1 MLKDINKRRPDR
13 QLERNLVFL
22 AYSIMFMSLSLFAL
36 FLYPQYT
43 FYIIIS
49 IVIWNVICILIT
61 IRILKVSENA
71 IGFGALA
78 AEILNDNSKYHRID
92 NSTGA
97 PILANRAALEYFKNE
112 SVLDFLEHNIIDSA
126 ANKLDLQ
133 KLSSAVSKLQETT
146 VTLSINP
153 HQNSVFVAEE
163 WLRVHIKPIYLNKAD
178 IFEDEFS
185 LKKIR
190 KETYIFWTV
199 ENITSYKN
207 MEQVYQDEMSSL
219 HNFVDFLPV
228 GLYTCSSSGSLEYM
242 NNTLADYLETD
253 KNDALGKKIDDFIA
267 YKAEQLH
274 DASGEFNGNIIFK
287 TEQGNIEAFVKQ
299 QNVREN
305 NEIKT
310 RGVVIWNLPND
321 TALKQKLNEVTDK
334 FEWLFNTAPIGIA
347 LVDKHQKILEINSHL
362 AEIFEKSPQEIG
374 RKKIGEYFNDE
385 VKQKIK
391 DALREYAKNNSE
403 EYNFE
408 TVLDFNDEEKN
419 VQIHISPMTMHYTD
433 LSGTINGMII
443 YITDITNKRN
453 LEMQVAQAQKMQAFG
468 QLAGGVAHDFNNL
481 LTAVIGYCDLLIQ
494 RHGVGDPSFSDLVQ
508 LKQNANR
515 AAGVARQLLA
525 ISRKQPLNPKLIDV
539 TEAFTEIDHLLSRL
553 IGEQIHFQINYGSD
567 LGYIRVDPVQFSQ
580 VMINLVINA
589 KDAMNGKGTL
599 TISTRGERLNEPY
612 HFGTDIIKPG
622 DFVVV
627 SVTDTGCGIPT
638 ENINRIFEPFFST
651 KKNIV
656 GSGTGLGLAMVYGI
670 VRQTEGFIKV
680 HSEVGKGTTFEIY
693 LPAFEND
700 KEEATAE
707 TAPEEIIRDKAGN
720 TALETITAP
729 MVNMGQTQKMILGL
743 NVSAFDSRR
752 RLKDE
757 IGSIKILFVE
767 DEDAVR
773 TVGVRGL
780 KQKGFE
786 VVDCISA
793 ENALEH
799 IEKGEKFDMM
809 ITDMMMPG
817 LSGADLAKIVHK
829 DNPLTKIILASGYSE
844 EIARKELAGS
854 SDFYFMSKPYSLGDL
869 YKKVQEVLAKN
880 DNG

>member
-1 MLKDINKRRPDR
+1 MLKDINRRRPDR

-22 AYSIMFMSLSLFAL
+22 AYAIMLMSLSLFAL

-49 IVIWNVICILIT
+49 IVVWNILCILIT

-78 AEILNDNSKYHRID
+78 AEILNDKNKYNRID
-92 NSTGA
+92 NAMGV
-97 PILANRAALEYFKNE
+97 PILANKAALDYFKND

-133 KLSSAVSKLQETT
+133 KLSSAVNKLQEAT
-146 VTLSINP
+146 VRLSICP
-153 HQNSVFVAEE
+153 SKNSVFVAEE
-163 WLRVHIKPIYLNKAD
+163 WLKVSVKPIYLNKAD

-199 ENITSYKN
+199 ENITAYKN

-219 HNFVDFLPV
+219 HNFLDFLPV
-228 GLYTCSSSGSLEYM
+228 GLYNCDGEGKIEYI
-242 NNTLADYLETD
+242 NDTFAGYLQID
-253 KNDALGKKIDDFIA
+253 KNDAVGKSVDSFVA
-267 YKAEQLH
+267 YKPEQLH
-274 DASGEFNGNIIFK
+274 NNTGIFNGNIIFK
-287 TEQGNIEAFVKQ
+287 TAAVNAEAFVRQ

-305 NEIKT
+305 SELKT

-321 TALKQKLNEVTDK
+321 NDLKNKLNELLDK
-334 FEWLFNTAPIGIA
+334 FEWLFSTAPVGIIFA
-347 LVDKHQKILEINSHL
+347 DKQQKIIELNQQVED
-362 AEIFEKSPQEIG
+362 IFEKSASEIKH
-374 RKKIGEYFNDE
+374 KKICDYFKDE
-385 VKQKIK
+385 AKAKIK
-391 DALREYAKNNSE
+391 TAIAEYAQSKENS
-403 EYNFE
+403 YDFE
-408 TVLDFNDEEKN
+408 ATLAFTKEEKN
-419 VQIHISPMTMHYTD
+419 IQIHLSPMTRHYSNKNGEIDGVIMYLTD
-433 LSGTINGMII
+433 T
-443 YITDITNKRN
+443 TNKRN

-494 RHGVGDPSFSDLVQ
+494 RHGVGDPSFSDLTQ
-508 LKQNANR
+508 LKQNATR
-515 AAGVARQLLA
+515 AAYVARQLLT
-525 ISRKQPLNPKLIDV
+525 ISRKQPLNPKLLDV

-553 IGEQIHFQINYGSD
+553 IGEQVRFQISFASD

-580 VMINLVINA
+580 VMLNLAINA

-599 TISTRGERLNEPY
+599 SIVTRGERINEPY
-612 HFGTDIIKPG
+612 HFGADIINPG
-622 DFVVV
+622 DFVVI
-627 SVTDTGCGIPT
+627 SVTDTGCGIPP

-656 GSGTGLGLAMVYGI
+656 GSGTGLGLAMVYSI
-670 VRQTEGFIKV
+670 VRQMEGFIKV
-680 HSEVGKGTTFEIY
+680 HSELGKGTTFEIY
-693 LPAFEND
+693 LPAYESD
-700 KEEATAE
+700 KAE
-707 TAPEEIIRDKAGN
+707 QVQQEPQKEIIRDKAGN
-720 TALETITAP
+720 AALETVLPIGGT
-729 MVNMGQTQKMILGL
+729 NQKPILGM
-743 NVSAFDSRR
+743 NVSAFDSLRS
-752 RLKDE
+752 L
-757 IGSIKILFVE
+757 SIKSGEIKVLFVE
-767 DEDAVR
+767 DEKAVR

-780 KQKGFE
+780 RRKGFD
-786 VVDCISA
+786 VVECISA

-817 LSGADLAKIVHK
+817 LSGAELAKIIHTK
-829 DNPLTKIILASGYSE
+829 YPEMKIILASGYSE

-854 SDFYFMSKPYSLGDL
+854 SDFYFMGKPYSLEDL
-869 YKKVQEVLAKN
+869 HRKVQEVLTEK
-880 DNG
+880 

>member
-1 MLKDINKRRPDR
+1 MLKDINRRRPDR

-22 AYSIMFMSLSLFAL
+22 AYAIMLMSLSLFAL

-49 IVIWNVICILIT
+49 IVVWNILCILIT

-78 AEILNDNSKYHRID
+78 AEILNDKNKYNRID
-92 NSTGA
+92 NAMGV
-97 PILANRAALEYFKNE
+97 PILANKAALDYFKND

-133 KLSSAVSKLQETT
+133 KLSSAVNKLQEAT
-146 VTLSINP
+146 VRLSICP
-153 HQNSVFVAEE
+153 SKNSVFVAEE
-163 WLRVHIKPIYLNKAD
+163 WLKVSVKPIYLNKAD

-199 ENITSYKN
+199 ENITAYKN

-219 HNFVDFLPV
+219 HNFLDFLPV
-228 GLYTCSSSGSLEYM
+228 GLYNCDGDGKIEYI
-242 NNTLADYLETD
+242 NDTFAGYLQID
-253 KNDALGKKIDDFIA
+253 KNDAVGKSVDSFVA
-267 YKAEQLH
+267 YKPEQLH
-274 DASGEFNGNIIFK
+274 NNTGIFNGNIIFK
-287 TEQGNIEAFVKQ
+287 TAVGNAEAFVRQ

-305 NEIKT
+305 SELKT

-321 TALKQKLNEVTDK
+321 NDLKNKLNELLDK
-334 FEWLFNTAPIGIA
+334 FEWLFSTAPVGIIFA
-347 LVDKHQKILEINSHL
+347 DKQQKIIELNQQVED
-362 AEIFEKSPQEIG
+362 IFEKSASEIKH
-374 RKKIGEYFNDE
+374 KKICDYFKDE
-385 VKQKIK
+385 AKAKIK
-391 DALREYAKNNSE
+391 TAIAEYAQSKENS
-403 EYNFE
+403 YDFE
-408 TVLDFNDEEKN
+408 ATLAFTKEEKN
-419 VQIHISPMTMHYTD
+419 IQIHLSPMTRHYSNKNGEIDGVIMYLTD
-433 LSGTINGMII
+433 T
-443 YITDITNKRN
+443 TNKRN

-494 RHGVGDPSFSDLVQ
+494 RHGVGDPSFSDLTQ
-508 LKQNANR
+508 LKQNATR
-515 AAGVARQLLA
+515 AAYVARQLLT
-525 ISRKQPLNPKLIDV
+525 ISRKQPLNPKLLDV

-553 IGEQIHFQINYGSD
+553 IGEQVRFQISFASD

-580 VMINLVINA
+580 VMLNLAINA

-599 TISTRGERLNEPY
+599 SIVTRGERINEPY
-612 HFGTDIIKPG
+612 HFGADIINPG
-622 DFVVV
+622 DFVVI
-627 SVTDTGCGIPT
+627 SVTDTGCGIPP

-656 GSGTGLGLAMVYGI
+656 GSGTGLGLAMVYSI
-670 VRQTEGFIKV
+670 VRQMEGFIKV
-680 HSEVGKGTTFEIY
+680 HSELGKGTTFEIY
-693 LPAFEND
+693 LPAYESD
-700 KEEATAE
+700 KAE
-707 TAPEEIIRDKAGN
+707 QVQQEPQKEIIRDKAGN
-720 TALETITAP
+720 AALETVLPIGGA
-729 MVNMGQTQKMILGL
+729 NQKPILGM
-743 NVSAFDSRR
+743 NVSAFDSLRS
-752 RLKDE
+752 LSVKSGE
-757 IGSIKILFVE
+757 IKVLFVE
-767 DEDAVR
+767 DEKAVR

-780 KQKGFE
+780 RRKGFD
-786 VVDCISA
+786 VVECISA

-817 LSGADLAKIVHK
+817 LSGAELAKIVHTK
-829 DNPLTKIILASGYSE
+829 YPEMKIILASGYSE

-854 SDFYFMSKPYSLGDL
+854 SDFYFMGKPYSLEDL
-869 YKKVQEVLAKN
+869 HRKVQEVLTEK
-880 DNG
+880 

>member
-1 MLKDINKRRPDR
+1 MLKDINRRRPDR

-22 AYSIMFMSLSLFAL
+22 AYAIMLMSLSLFAL

-49 IVIWNVICILIT
+49 IVVWNILCILIT

-78 AEILNDNSKYHRID
+78 AEILNDKNKYNRID
-92 NSTGA
+92 NAMGV
-97 PILANRAALEYFKNE
+97 PILANKAALDYFKND

-133 KLSSAVSKLQETT
+133 KLSSAVNKLQEAT
-146 VTLSINP
+146 VRLSICP
-153 HQNSVFVAEE
+153 SKNSVFVAEE
-163 WLRVHIKPIYLNKAD
+163 WLKVSVKPIYLNKAD

-199 ENITSYKN
+199 ENITAYKN

-219 HNFVDFLPV
+219 HNFLDFLPV
-228 GLYTCSSSGSLEYM
+228 GLYNCDGEGKIEYI
-242 NNTLADYLETD
+242 NDTFAGYLQID
-253 KNDALGKKIDDFIA
+253 KNDAVGKLVDSFVA
-267 YKAEQLH
+267 YKPEQLH
-274 DASGEFNGNIIFK
+274 NNTGIFNGNIIFK
-287 TEQGNIEAFVKQ
+287 TAVGNAEAFVRQ

-305 NEIKT
+305 SELKT

-321 TALKQKLNEVTDK
+321 NDLKNKLNELLDK
-334 FEWLFNTAPIGIA
+334 FEWLFSTAPVGIIFA
-347 LVDKHQKILEINSHL
+347 DKQQKIIELNQQVED
-362 AEIFEKSPQEIG
+362 IFEKSASEIKH
-374 RKKIGEYFNDE
+374 KKICDYFKDE
-385 VKQKIK
+385 AKAKIK
-391 DALREYAKNNSE
+391 TAIAEYAQSKENS
-403 EYNFE
+403 YDFE
-408 TVLDFNDEEKN
+408 ATLAFTKEEKN
-419 VQIHISPMTMHYTD
+419 IQIHLSPMTRHYSNQNGEIDGVIMYLTD
-433 LSGTINGMII
+433 T
-443 YITDITNKRN
+443 TNKRN

-494 RHGVGDPSFSDLVQ
+494 RHGVGDPSFSDLTQ
-508 LKQNANR
+508 LKQNATR
-515 AAGVARQLLA
+515 AAYVARQLLT
-525 ISRKQPLNPKLIDV
+525 ISRKQPLNPKLLDV

-553 IGEQIHFQINYGSD
+553 IGEQVRFQISFASD

-580 VMINLVINA
+580 VMLNLAINA

-599 TISTRGERLNEPY
+599 SIVTRGERINEPY
-612 HFGTDIIKPG
+612 HFGADIINPG
-622 DFVVV
+622 DFVVI
-627 SVTDTGCGIPT
+627 SVTDTGCGIPP

-656 GSGTGLGLAMVYGI
+656 GSGTGLGLAMVYSI
-670 VRQTEGFIKV
+670 VRQMEGFIKV
-680 HSEVGKGTTFEIY
+680 HSELGKGTTFEIY
-693 LPAFEND
+693 LPAYESD
-700 KEEATAE
+700 KAE
-707 TAPEEIIRDKAGN
+707 QVQQEPQKEIIRDKAGN
-720 TALETITAP
+720 AALETVLPIGGT
-729 MVNMGQTQKMILGL
+729 NQKPILGM
-743 NVSAFDSRR
+743 NVSAFDSLRS
-752 RLKDE
+752 LSVKSGE
-757 IGSIKILFVE
+757 IKVLFVE
-767 DEDAVR
+767 DEKAVR

-780 KQKGFE
+780 RRKGFD
-786 VVDCISA
+786 VVECISA

-817 LSGADLAKIVHK
+817 LSGAELAKIVHTK
-829 DNPLTKIILASGYSE
+829 YPEMKIILASGYSE

-854 SDFYFMSKPYSLGDL
+854 SDFYFMGKPYSLEDL
-869 YKKVQEVLAKN
+869 HRKVQEVLTEK
-880 DNG
+880 

>member
-1 MLKDINKRRPDR
+1 MLKDINRRRPDR

-22 AYSIMFMSLSLFAL
+22 AYAIMLMSLSLFAL

-49 IVIWNVICILIT
+49 IVVWNILCILIT

-78 AEILNDNSKYHRID
+78 AEILNDKNKYNRID
-92 NSTGA
+92 NAMGV
-97 PILANRAALEYFKNE
+97 PILANKAALDYFKND

-133 KLSSAVSKLQETT
+133 KLSSAVNKLQEAT
-146 VTLSINP
+146 VRLSICP
-153 HQNSVFVAEE
+153 SKNSVFVAEE
-163 WLRVHIKPIYLNKAD
+163 WLKVSVKPIYLNKAD

-199 ENITSYKN
+199 ENITAYKN

-219 HNFVDFLPV
+219 HNFLDFLPV
-228 GLYTCSSSGSLEYM
+228 GLYNCDGEGKIEYI
-242 NNTLADYLETD
+242 NDTFAGYLQID
-253 KNDALGKKIDDFIA
+253 KNDAVGKSVDSFVA
-267 YKAEQLH
+267 YKPEQLH
-274 DASGEFNGNIIFK
+274 NNTGIFNGNIIFK
-287 TEQGNIEAFVKQ
+287 TAVGNAEAFVRQ

-305 NEIKT
+305 SELKT

-321 TALKQKLNEVTDK
+321 NDLKNKLNELLDK
-334 FEWLFNTAPIGIA
+334 FEWLFSTAPVGIIFA
-347 LVDKHQKILEINSHL
+347 DKQQKIIELNQQVED
-362 AEIFEKSPQEIG
+362 IFEKSASEIKH
-374 RKKIGEYFNDE
+374 KKICDYFKDE
-385 VKQKIK
+385 AKAKIK
-391 DALREYAKNNSE
+391 TAIAEYAQSKENS
-403 EYNFE
+403 YDFE
-408 TVLDFNDEEKN
+408 ATLAFTKEEKN
-419 VQIHISPMTMHYTD
+419 IQIHLSPMTRHYSNKNGEIDGVIMYLTD
-433 LSGTINGMII
+433 T
-443 YITDITNKRN
+443 TNKRN

-494 RHGVGDPSFSDLVQ
+494 RHGVGDPSFSDLTQ
-508 LKQNANR
+508 LKQNATR
-515 AAGVARQLLA
+515 AAYVARQLLT
-525 ISRKQPLNPKLIDV
+525 ISRKQPLNPKLLDV

-553 IGEQIHFQINYGSD
+553 IGEQVRFQISFASD

-580 VMINLVINA
+580 VMLNLAINA

-599 TISTRGERLNEPY
+599 SIVTRGERINEPY
-612 HFGTDIIKPG
+612 HFGADIINPG
-622 DFVVV
+622 DFVVI
-627 SVTDTGCGIPT
+627 SVTDTGCGIPP

-656 GSGTGLGLAMVYGI
+656 GSGTGLGLAMVYSI
-670 VRQTEGFIKV
+670 VRQMEGFIKV
-680 HSEVGKGTTFEIY
+680 HSELGKGTTFEIY
-693 LPAFEND
+693 LPAYESD
-700 KEEATAE
+700 KAE
-707 TAPEEIIRDKAGN
+707 QVQQEPQKEIIRDKAGN
-720 TALETITAP
+720 AALETVLPIGGT
-729 MVNMGQTQKMILGL
+729 NQKPILGM
-743 NVSAFDSRR
+743 NVSAFDSLRS
-752 RLKDE
+752 L
-757 IGSIKILFVE
+757 SIKSGEIKVLFVE
-767 DEDAVR
+767 DEKAVR

-780 KQKGFE
+780 RRKGFD
-786 VVDCISA
+786 VVECISA

-817 LSGADLAKIVHK
+817 LSGAELAKIVHTK
-829 DNPLTKIILASGYSE
+829 YPEMKIILASGYSE

-854 SDFYFMSKPYSLGDL
+854 SDFYFMGKPYSLEDL
-869 YKKVQEVLAKN
+869 HRKVQEVLTEK
-880 DNG
+880 

>member
-1 MLKDINKRRPDR
+1 MLKDINRRRPDR

-22 AYSIMFMSLSLFAL
+22 AYAIMLMSLSLFAL

-49 IVIWNVICILIT
+49 IVVWNILCILIT

-78 AEILNDNSKYHRID
+78 AEILNDKNKYNRID
-92 NSTGA
+92 NAMGV
-97 PILANRAALEYFKNE
+97 PILANKAALDYFKND

-133 KLSSAVSKLQETT
+133 KLSSAVNKLQEAT
-146 VTLSINP
+146 VRLSICP
-153 HQNSVFVAEE
+153 SKNSVFVAEE
-163 WLRVHIKPIYLNKAD
+163 WLKVSVKPIYLNKAD

-199 ENITSYKN
+199 ENITAYKN

-219 HNFVDFLPV
+219 HNFLDFLPV
-228 GLYTCSSSGSLEYM
+228 GLYNCDGEGKIEYI
-242 NNTLADYLETD
+242 NDTFAGYLQID
-253 KNDALGKKIDDFIA
+253 KNDAVGKSVDSFVA
-267 YKAEQLH
+267 YKPEQLH
-274 DASGEFNGNIIFK
+274 NNTGIFNGNIIFK
-287 TEQGNIEAFVKQ
+287 TAVGNAEAFVRQ

-305 NEIKT
+305 SELKT

-321 TALKQKLNEVTDK
+321 NDLKNKLNELLDK
-334 FEWLFNTAPIGIA
+334 FEWLFSTAPVGIIFA
-347 LVDKHQKILEINSHL
+347 DKQQKIIELNQQVED
-362 AEIFEKSPQEIG
+362 IFEKSASEIKH
-374 RKKIGEYFNDE
+374 KKICDYFKDE
-385 VKQKIK
+385 AKAKIK
-391 DALREYAKNNSE
+391 TAIAEYAQNKENS
-403 EYNFE
+403 YDFE
-408 TVLDFNDEEKN
+408 ATLAFTKEEKN
-419 VQIHISPMTMHYTD
+419 IQIHLSPMTRHYSNKNGEIDGVIMYLTD
-433 LSGTINGMII
+433 T
-443 YITDITNKRN
+443 TNKRN

-494 RHGVGDPSFSDLVQ
+494 RHGVGDPSFSDLTQ
-508 LKQNANR
+508 LKQNATR
-515 AAGVARQLLA
+515 AAYVARQLLT
-525 ISRKQPLNPKLIDV
+525 ISRKQPLNPKLLDV

-553 IGEQIHFQINYGSD
+553 IGEQVRFQISFASD

-580 VMINLVINA
+580 VMLNLAINA

-599 TISTRGERLNEPY
+599 SIVTRGERINEPY
-612 HFGTDIIKPG
+612 HFGADIINPG
-622 DFVVV
+622 DFVVI
-627 SVTDTGCGIPT
+627 SVTDTGCGIPP

-656 GSGTGLGLAMVYGI
+656 GSGTGLGLAMVYSI
-670 VRQTEGFIKV
+670 VRQMEGFIKV
-680 HSEVGKGTTFEIY
+680 HSELGKGTTFEIY
-693 LPAFEND
+693 LPAYESD
-700 KEEATAE
+700 KAE
-707 TAPEEIIRDKAGN
+707 QVQQEPQKEIIRDKAGN
-720 TALETITAP
+720 AALETVLPIGGA
-729 MVNMGQTQKMILGL
+729 NQKPILGM
-743 NVSAFDSRR
+743 NVSAFDSLRS
-752 RLKDE
+752 LSVKSGE
-757 IGSIKILFVE
+757 IKVLFVE
-767 DEDAVR
+767 DEKAVR

-780 KQKGFE
+780 RRKGFD
-786 VVDCISA
+786 VVECISA

-817 LSGADLAKIVHK
+817 LSGAELAKIVHTK
-829 DNPLTKIILASGYSE
+829 YPEMKIILASGYSE

-854 SDFYFMSKPYSLGDL
+854 SDFYFMGKPYSLEDL
-869 YKKVQEVLAKN
+869 HRKVQEVLTEK
-880 DNG
+880 

>member
-1 MLKDINKRRPDR
+1 MLKDINRRRPDR

-22 AYSIMFMSLSLFAL
+22 AYAIMLMSLSLFAL

-43 FYIIIS
+43 FYIIVS
-49 IVIWNVICILIT
+49 IVVWNILCILIT

-78 AEILNDNSKYHRID
+78 AEILNDKNKYHRID
-92 NSTGA
+92 NAMGA
-97 PILANRAALEYFKNE
+97 PILANKAALDYFKND

-133 KLSSAVSKLQETT
+133 KLLSAVNKLQEAT
-146 VTLSINP
+146 VRVSICP
-153 HQNSVFVAEE
+153 SKNSVFVAEE
-163 WLRVHIKPIYLNKAD
+163 WLKVSVKPIYLNKAD

-199 ENITSYKN
+199 ENITAYKN

-219 HNFVDFLPV
+219 HNFLDFLPV
-228 GLYTCSSSGSLEYM
+228 GLYNCDGEGKIEYI
-242 NNTLADYLETD
+242 NDTLAGYLQID
-253 KNDALGKKIDDFIA
+253 KNDAVGKSVDSFVA
-267 YKAEQLH
+267 YKPEQLH
-274 DASGEFNGNIIFK
+274 NHTGIFNGNIIFK
-287 TEQGNIEAFVKQ
+287 TAAGSAEAFVRQ

-305 NEIKT
+305 SELKT

-321 TALKQKLNEVTDK
+321 HDLKNKLNEVSDK
-334 FEWLFNTAPIGIA
+334 FEWLFSTAPVGIIFA
-347 LVDKHQKILEINSHL
+347 DKQQKIIELNQHVED
-362 AEIFEKSPQEIG
+362 IFEKSASDIKH
-374 RKKIGEYFNDE
+374 KKISDYFKDE
-385 VKQKIK
+385 AKAKIK
-391 DALREYAKNNSE
+391 AAIAEYAQNKENA
-403 EYNFE
+403 YDFE
-408 TVLDFNDEEKN
+408 ATLAFTKEEKN
-419 VQIHISPMTMHYTD
+419 IQIHLSPMIRHYSD
-433 LSGTINGMII
+433 KNGEIDGMIMYLI
-443 YITDITNKRN
+443 DTTNKRN

-494 RHGVGDPSFSDLVQ
+494 RHGVGDPSFSDLTQ
-508 LKQNANR
+508 LKQNATR
-515 AAGVARQLLA
+515 AAYVARQLLT
-525 ISRKQPLNPKLIDV
+525 ISRKQPLNPKLLDV

-553 IGEQIHFQINYGSD
+553 IGEQIRFQISFASD

-580 VMINLVINA
+580 VMLNLAINA

-599 TISTRGERLNEPY
+599 SIVTRGERINEPY
-612 HFGTDIIKPG
+612 HFGADVINPG
-622 DFVVV
+622 DFVVI
-627 SVTDTGCGIPT
+627 SVTDTGCGIPP

-656 GSGTGLGLAMVYGI
+656 GSGTGLGLAMVYSI
-670 VRQTEGFIKV
+670 VRQMEGFIKV

-693 LPAFEND
+693 LPAYESD
-700 KEEATAE
+700 KEEQVQQE
-707 TAPEEIIRDKAGN
+707 PQKEIIRDKAGN
-720 TALETITAP
+720 AALETVLPIVGA
-729 MVNMGQTQKMILGL
+729 NQKPILGM
-743 NVSAFDSRR
+743 NVSAFDSLRS
-752 RLKDE
+752 LSVKSGE
-757 IGSIKILFVE
+757 IKVLFVE
-767 DEDAVR
+767 DEKAVR

-780 KQKGFE
+780 RRKGFD
-786 VVDCISA
+786 VVECISA

-817 LSGADLAKIVHK
+817 LSGAELAKIVHTK
-829 DNPLTKIILASGYSE
+829 YPEMKIILASGYSE

-854 SDFYFMSKPYSLGDL
+854 SDFYFMGKPYSLEDL
-869 YKKVQEVLAKN
+869 HRKVQEVLTEK
-880 DNG
+880 

>member
-1 MLKDINKRRPDR
+1 MLKDINRRRPDR

-22 AYSIMFMSLSLFAL
+22 AYAIMLMSLSLFAL

-49 IVIWNVICILIT
+49 IVVWNILCILIT

-78 AEILNDNSKYHRID
+78 AEILNDKNKYNRID
-92 NSTGA
+92 NAMGV
-97 PILANRAALEYFKNE
+97 PILANKAALDYFKND

-133 KLSSAVSKLQETT
+133 KLSSAVNKLQEAT
-146 VTLSINP
+146 VRLSICP
-153 HQNSVFVAEE
+153 SKNSVFVAEE
-163 WLRVHIKPIYLNKAD
+163 WLKVSVKPIYLNKAD

-199 ENITSYKN
+199 ENITAYKN

-219 HNFVDFLPV
+219 HNFLDFLPV
-228 GLYTCSSSGSLEYM
+228 GLYNCDGEGKIEYI
-242 NNTLADYLETD
+242 NDTFAGYLQID
-253 KNDALGKKIDDFIA
+253 KNDAVGKSVDSFVA
-267 YKAEQLH
+267 YKPEQLH
-274 DASGEFNGNIIFK
+274 NNTGIFNGNIIFK
-287 TEQGNIEAFVKQ
+287 TAVGNAEAFVRQ

-305 NEIKT
+305 SELKT

-321 TALKQKLNEVTDK
+321 NDLKNKLNELLDK
-334 FEWLFNTAPIGIA
+334 FEWLFSTAPVGIIFA
-347 LVDKHQKILEINSHL
+347 DKQQKIIELNQQVED
-362 AEIFEKSPQEIG
+362 IFEKSASEIKH
-374 RKKIGEYFNDE
+374 KKICDYFKDE
-385 VKQKIK
+385 AKAKIK
-391 DALREYAKNNSE
+391 TAIAEYAQSKENS
-403 EYNFE
+403 YDFE
-408 TVLDFNDEEKN
+408 ATLAFTKEEKN
-419 VQIHISPMTMHYTD
+419 IQIHLSPMTRHYSNQNGEIDGVIMYLTD
-433 LSGTINGMII
+433 T
-443 YITDITNKRN
+443 TNKRN

-494 RHGVGDPSFSDLVQ
+494 RHGVGDPSFSDLTQ
-508 LKQNANR
+508 LKQNATR
-515 AAGVARQLLA
+515 AAYVARQLLT
-525 ISRKQPLNPKLIDV
+525 ISRKQPLNPKLLDV

-553 IGEQIHFQINYGSD
+553 IGEQVRFQISFASD

-580 VMINLVINA
+580 VMLNLAINA

-599 TISTRGERLNEPY
+599 SIVTRGERINEPY
-612 HFGTDIIKPG
+612 HFGADIINPG
-622 DFVVV
+622 DFVVI
-627 SVTDTGCGIPT
+627 SVTDTGCGIPP

-656 GSGTGLGLAMVYGI
+656 GSGTGLGLAMVYSI
-670 VRQTEGFIKV
+670 VRQMEGFIKV
-680 HSEVGKGTTFEIY
+680 HSELGKGTTFEIY
-693 LPAFEND
+693 LPAYESD
-700 KEEATAE
+700 KAE
-707 TAPEEIIRDKAGN
+707 QVQQEPQKEIIRDKAGN
-720 TALETITAP
+720 AALETVLPIGGA
-729 MVNMGQTQKMILGL
+729 NQKPILGM
-743 NVSAFDSRR
+743 NVSAFDSLRS
-752 RLKDE
+752 LSVKSGE
-757 IGSIKILFVE
+757 IKVLFVE
-767 DEDAVR
+767 DEKAVR

-780 KQKGFE
+780 RRKGFD
-786 VVDCISA
+786 VVECISA

-817 LSGADLAKIVHK
+817 LSGAELAKIVHTK
-829 DNPLTKIILASGYSE
+829 YPEMKIILASGYSE

-854 SDFYFMSKPYSLGDL
+854 SDFYFMGKPYSLEDL
-869 YKKVQEVLAKN
+869 HRKVQEVLTEK
-880 DNG
+880 

>member
-1 MLKDINKRRPDR
+1 MLKDINRRRPDR

-22 AYSIMFMSLSLFAL
+22 AYAIMLMSLSLFAL

-49 IVIWNVICILIT
+49 IVVWNILCILIT

-78 AEILNDNSKYHRID
+78 AEILNDKNKYNRID
-92 NSTGA
+92 NAMGV
-97 PILANRAALEYFKNE
+97 PILANKAALDYFKND

-133 KLSSAVSKLQETT
+133 KLSSAVNKLQEAM
-146 VTLSINP
+146 VRLSICP
-153 HQNSVFVAEE
+153 SKNSVFVAEE
-163 WLRVHIKPIYLNKAD
+163 WLKVSVKPIYLNKAD

-199 ENITSYKN
+199 ENITAYKN

-219 HNFVDFLPV
+219 HNFLDFLPV
-228 GLYTCSSSGSLEYM
+228 GLYNCDGDGKIEYI
-242 NNTLADYLETD
+242 NDTFAGYLQID
-253 KNDALGKKIDDFIA
+253 KNDAVGKSVDSFVA
-267 YKAEQLH
+267 YKPEQLH
-274 DASGEFNGNIIFK
+274 NNTGIFNGNIIFK
-287 TEQGNIEAFVKQ
+287 TAAGNAEAFVRQ

-305 NEIKT
+305 SELKT

-321 TALKQKLNEVTDK
+321 NDLKNKLNELLDK
-334 FEWLFNTAPIGIA
+334 FEWLFSTAPVGIIFA
-347 LVDKHQKILEINSHL
+347 DKQQKIIELNQQVED
-362 AEIFEKSPQEIG
+362 IFEKSASEIKH
-374 RKKIGEYFNDE
+374 KKICDYFKDE
-385 VKQKIK
+385 AKAKIK
-391 DALREYAKNNSE
+391 TAIAEYAQSKENS
-403 EYNFE
+403 YDFE
-408 TVLDFNDEEKN
+408 ATLAFTKEEKN
-419 VQIHISPMTMHYTD
+419 IQIHLSPMTLHYSNKNGEIDGVIMYLTD
-433 LSGTINGMII
+433 T
-443 YITDITNKRN
+443 TNKRN

-494 RHGVGDPSFSDLVQ
+494 RHGVGDPSFSDLTQ
-508 LKQNANR
+508 LKQNATR
-515 AAGVARQLLA
+515 AAYVARQLLT
-525 ISRKQPLNPKLIDV
+525 ISRKQPLNPKLLDV

-553 IGEQIHFQINYGSD
+553 IGEQVRFQISFASD

-580 VMINLVINA
+580 VMLNLAINA

-599 TISTRGERLNEPY
+599 SIVTRGERINEPY
-612 HFGTDIIKPG
+612 HFGADIINPG
-622 DFVVV
+622 DFVVI
-627 SVTDTGCGIPT
+627 SVTDTGCGIPP

-656 GSGTGLGLAMVYGI
+656 GSGTGLGLAMVYSI
-670 VRQTEGFIKV
+670 VRQMEGFIKV
-680 HSEVGKGTTFEIY
+680 HSELGKGTTFEIY
-693 LPAFEND
+693 LPSYESD
-700 KEEATAE
+700 KAE
-707 TAPEEIIRDKAGN
+707 QVQQEPQKEIIRDKAGN
-720 TALETITAP
+720 AALETVLPIGGT
-729 MVNMGQTQKMILGL
+729 NQKPILGM
-743 NVSAFDSRR
+743 NVSAFDSLRS
-752 RLKDE
+752 L
-757 IGSIKILFVE
+757 SIKSGEIKVLFVE
-767 DEDAVR
+767 DEKAVR

-780 KQKGFE
+780 RRKGFD
-786 VVDCISA
+786 VVECISA

-817 LSGADLAKIVHK
+817 LSGAELAKIVHTK
-829 DNPLTKIILASGYSE
+829 YPEMKIILASGYSE

-854 SDFYFMSKPYSLGDL
+854 SDFYFMGKPYSLEDL
-869 YKKVQEVLAKN
+869 HRKVQEVLTEK
-880 DNG
+880 